1 MRKILITGGLGYI
14 GSVLLKRLLLNEENT
29 ITVLDNLSN
38 RQIGSVYDVGNK
50 RVNFVNGD
58 VRDEGLLKT
67 LVNRHDVIIPLA
79 AIVGAPACKKYP
91 TEATDINH
99 IQIKNIVHWICRDQ
113 MIIMPNTNSQYG
125 SSKDIITENSPMK
138 PLSKYAET
146 KCLAED
152 EILQGGNGIA
162 LRLATVFGVSPRMRL
177 DLLVNNFTYK
187 AYTDGYLVLFESH
200 FKRNYIHIEDVA
212 RTFEFMIDNYNH
224 CKNQAFNVGLSSANL
239 TKLELANA
247 IKIRLPKLVI
257 KEEEFTEDPDKR
269 DYIVS
274 NEKLEKLGWVPMW
287 TIDNGIEQLLK
298 AFSILK
304 PYNDKQ
310 FTNL

>member
-1 MRKILITGGLGYI
+1 MKKILITGGLGYI
-14 GSVLLKRLLLNEENT
+14 GSVLIKRLLEHDDYYLT
-29 ITVLDNLSN
+29 ILDNLSN
-38 RQIGSVYDVGNK
+38 RQIGSIYDVGNK
-50 RVNFVNGD
+50 QVEFINGD
-58 VRDEGLLKT
+58 VRDTNLLKK
-67 LVNRHDVIIPLA
+67 LVGKNDVIIPLA

-91 TEATDINH
+91 EAAMDINYV
-99 IQIKNIVHWICRDQ
+99 QIRNIVDWACRDQ

-125 SSKDIITENSPMK
+125 SSKEIITEDSPMK

-152 EILQGGNGIA
+152 ELMHGGNGIA

-177 DLLVNNFTYK
+177 DLLVNDFTYK
-187 AYTDGYLVLFESH
+187 AYVDGYLVLFESS

-212 RTFEFMIDNYNH
+212 STFDFMIDTYKYCN
-224 CKNQAFNVGLSSANL
+224 NQAYNVGLSSANL
-239 TKLELANA
+239 SKLELANA
-247 IKIRLPKLVI
+247 IKVHIPKLVI

-274 NEKLEKLGWVPMW
+274 NAKLERLGWRPQW
-287 TIDNGIEQLLK
+287 SLDDGIKQLLK
-298 AFSILK
+298 AYSILK
-304 PYNDKQ
+304 PFNDKQ

>member
-1 MRKILITGGLGYI
+1 MRKILISGGLGYV
-14 GSVLLKRLLLNEENT
+14 GSVLLKRLLLNEDNT

-38 RQIGSVYDVGNK
+38 RQIGSIYDIGNR
-50 RVNFVNGD
+50 RVEFINGD
-58 VRDEGLLKT
+58 VRDEALLKR
-67 LVNRHDVIIPLA
+67 LVGKHDIILPLA

-91 TEATDINH
+91 EAATDINH
-99 IQIKNIVHWICRDQ
+99 IQIKNISDWACRDQ
-113 MIIMPNTNSQYG
+113 MIIYPNTNSAYG
-125 SSKDIITENSPMK
+125 SSKEIVTEESPMK

-146 KCLAED
+146 KCLAEG
-152 EILQGGNGIA
+152 ELMRGGNGIV

-177 DLLVNNFTYK
+177 DLLVNDFTYK
-187 AYTDGYLVLFESH
+187 AYADGYLVLFESH

-212 RTFEFMIDNYNH
+212 RTFEFMIDNYKH
-224 CKNQAFNVGLSSANL
+224 CNNQAYNVGLSSANL

-247 IKIRLPKLVI
+247 IKVRLPKLVI

-274 NEKLEKLGWVPMW
+274 NSKLEKLGWIPSW
-287 TIDNGIEQLLK
+287 TIDDGIQQLLK
-298 AFSILK
+298 SYSILK
-304 PYNDKQ
+304 PFRDKE